1 VNSWPEPEPS
11 HVPGAIPTQGDIVIS
26 PLSDDREPVLL
37 YHHCMPAEAAC
48 FGEFEPDRRLSDP
61 FFRMAY
67 EWLEKEIGYYP
78 VFFAVGEVEPVLWM
92 TGYDDNWRVRTGG
105 ECFDGTYQKTFR
117 HKGEFPNLACFSF
130 SEIDGIF
137 MDFQSWH
144 IALNACMNGGR
155 VSEAEGR
162 MIFKPS
168 WTQSRWLSA
177 SRKGTHSIQLVAPV
191 VPLQCAEHGYVRN
204 SVTRFMLEKRGFTNI
219 EVKRVKVER

>member
-1 VNSWPEPEPS
+1 MSSRPEPESS
-11 HVPGAIPTQGDIVIS
+11 HVPGAKSIQGDIVI
-26 PLSDDREPVLL
+26 PPFSDDRNPVLL

-48 FGEFEPDRRLSDP
+48 FGVFEPDRRLSDP

-78 VFFAVGEVEPVLWM
+78 VFFAVGELESALWM
-92 TGYDDNWRVRTGG
+92 TGYDDNWRVCTGG
-105 ECFDGTYQKTFR
+105 ERVDGTYRKTYR

-130 SEIDGIF
+130 SEIDGIL

-144 IALNACMNGGR
+144 IALNVCMNGGS
-155 VSEAEGR
+155 VSEAERR

-168 WTQSRWLSA
+168 WTRSRWLSA
-177 SRKGTHSIQLVAPV
+177 SRKETHRVQLVAPA
-191 VPLQCAEHGYVRN
+191 VPLHRAEHGYVRN
-204 SVTRFMLEKRGFTNI
+204 SVTRLMLEKRGFTNI